1 MLPKKQK
8 KKKKKNQKHPNVSKW
23 NHGWKTG
30 AAKVHALTFLH
41 HTIDYT
47 WTFIHWLL
55 THLILIKFT
64 TMKHEF
70 RSSRR
75 IILKNFAISFYKVAG
90 LQVCNIVASNFVK
103 KTLLHR
109 CFPVKFD
116 KFLKTTYFE
125 EHLWM
130 TASVYW
136 LLHHILSFTI
146 HYSIRFSF
154 LQIDSLLSS

>member
-1 MLPKKQK
+1 MYVNPKSK

-30 AAKVHALTFLH
+30 VTKVHALTFLY

-55 THLILIKFT
+55 THLILLKLT

-75 IILKNFAISFYKVAG
+75 IILKKFLISFYKVAG
-90 LQVCNIVASNFVK
+90 LQVCNIAASNFVK

-116 KFLKTTYFE
+116 KFSKTPILKNICERLLLCIDYFII
-125 EHLWM
+125 
-130 TASVYW
+130 YW
-136 LLHHILSFTI
+136 
-146 HYSIRFSF
+146 F
-154 LQIDSLLSS
+154 LQFTTVYVSHFYK